1 MPISTLYIAPLIFT
15 LLADFLSAVK
25 RTGQT
30 TNETINN
37 KYEDYTMNRKI
48 LSVS

>member
-1 MPISTLYIAPLIFT
+1 MMPINTLHIAPLIFT

-30 TNETINN
+30 TNKTINN
-37 KYEDYTMNRKI
+37 K
-48 LSVS
+48 

>member
-37 KYEDYTMNRKI
+37 K
-48 LSVS
+48 